1 MPDAQGRM
9 IVAGEQHTLPRMEES
24 VTTTILFNELT
35 REEIRALAPEA
46 IALLP
51 VGATE
56 QHGPHLPVGT
66 DHFAVEHIARE
77 AARGVADRLP
87 IVVTPTLPFGSS
99 HHHLPFSGTLS
110 LGTETYY
117 RVMTDL
123 VESLLIDGF
132 RRVFVLNGH
141 GGNNELI
148 QLAVRDLALKR
159 EADLAAASYW
169 TIAWNDLVGVEAQRY
184 GRFPGHAGTFETS
197 LVMALRPELVRE
209 PRPHR
214 DDIAAWSTDPAPAY
228 RLERY
233 GTWQA
238 MNGYTDSP
246 DRGKGERGEL
256 FLKTV
261 AEAVGRALT
270 EFYVTTGG
278 TLREDH
284 GG

>member
-1 MPDAQGRM
+1 MSD
-9 IVAGEQHTLPRMEES
+9 E
-24 VTTTILFNELT
+24 TILFNEFT
-35 REEIRALAPEA
+35 RDELRAMAPEA
-46 IALLP
+46 VVVLP

-77 AARGVADRLP
+77 AARGIADSVPVVVA
-87 IVVTPTLPFGSS
+87 PTLPYGSS
-99 HHHLPFSGTLS
+99 HHHLAFGGTLS

-117 RVMTDL
+117 RVITDL

-169 TIAWNDLVGVEAQRY
+169 TIAADDLVRVEANRY

-197 LVMALRPELVRE
+197 VVLALRPELVQE

-214 DDIAAWSTDPAPAY
+214 DDLGFGSLTRERAY
-228 RLERY
+228 RLERH
-233 GTWQA
+233 GAWQEID
-238 MNGYTDSP
+238 GYTDSP
-246 DRGKGERGEL
+246 DQGTAEL
-256 FLKTV
+256 GRTFLETV
-261 AEAVGRALT
+261 AEAVGRTLT

-278 TLREDH
+278 KPREDH